1 MFEVDVDDQ
10 FAVGLAL
17 TITDACKAN
26 LTDPCARNVR
36 GLSRLMQNFPN
47 MIGFVPMRDTR
58 QSRLAGLAPPD
69 CAAQFGWVVIGGVT
83 FDSPAPLLPDAK
95 SAASWALNARS
106 QIAASAIWE
115 FRHAR

>member
-36 GLSRLMQNFPN
+36 GLSRLMQNFLN
-47 MIGFVPMRDTR
+47 MIGFVPVRDTR
-58 QSRLAGLAPPD
+58 QSRLAGLAQPD
-69 CAAQFGWVVIGGVT
+69 CATRFGWVVIGGVT

-106 QIAASAIWE
+106 QSAASAIWD